1 MLNFCRSR
9 ERNLKSYSWTADFL
23 LFSHLKSK
31 EGLANLKLWEDTQFS
46 GILVLWDATLQHLL
60 LSHLPHHLSWD
71 LCSAAVAPAI

>member
-9 ERNLKSYSWTADFL
+9 ERNLKNYNWTADFL

-31 EGLANLKLWEDTQFS
+31 EGLANLKLWEDMQFS